1 MWIRQLRRSA
11 SDFRPLKRRSAP
23 FSLDAGV
30 SPRVAFRR
38 LSLFNVKTQPL
49 IGTLLLV
56 LAMSACSAEIEQGRS
71 RELFERE
78 TKKAEHG
85 DQVAAFHV
93 GFLYRVGIGTTR
105 DPEMALRWYE
115 IAGPRGGWN
124 AIGDMYNK
132 GDGVA
137 RDLDQAALY
146 YRRAADAG
154 EPIPMYS
161 LGCLHADGRL
171 LEDETRARL
180 DAEAVGRLQ
189 IDLGMRLAAAHVVGG
204 DGEIDVAAQAE
215 RVEHALEVAARR

>member
-1 MWIRQLRRSA
+1 M
-11 SDFRPLKRRSAP
+11 
-23 FSLDAGV
+23 
-30 SPRVAFRR
+30 AFRR

-56 LAMSACSAEIEQGRS
+56 LAMSACSAEIEQRRS

-161 LGCLHADGRL
+161 LGCLHADGQIAAHDAIEGYMWL
-171 LEDETRARL
+171 LLAERVGKSSGNCRVSHYECREWAIKDRPGCRARL
-180 DAEAVGRLQ
+180 EAFLESEQRADAEHRA
-189 IDLGMRLAAAHVVGG
+189 DAWLAKH
-204 DGEIDVAAQAE
+204 
-215 RVEHALEVAARR
+215 RR